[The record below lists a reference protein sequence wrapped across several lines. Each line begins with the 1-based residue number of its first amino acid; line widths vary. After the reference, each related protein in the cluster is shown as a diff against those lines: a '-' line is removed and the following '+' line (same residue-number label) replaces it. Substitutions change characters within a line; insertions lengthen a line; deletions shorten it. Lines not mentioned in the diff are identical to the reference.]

1 MTSNDTMTRHILFS
15 PAASLLVVAL
25 MAIGASGSFAADPD
39 TSLPAVPEDG
49 HVIVAYYFYT
59 TLRCEN
65 CLQLEAWAKE
75 ALDSVFVEQQSAGL
89 LWWRPL
95 NTDLPQYAHF
105 TTDYNLER
113 KSLVITEFQDGERVR
128 WKKCE
133 RVWDLLQD
141 KPGFAAYVQA
151 EVDEYLSP

>member
-1 MTSNDTMTRHILFS
+1 MSLCAEANLPSDHLFGQVTFT
-15 PAASLLVVAL
+15 SLLGPSRIHNLSA
-25 MAIGASGSFAADPD
+25 
-39 TSLPAVPEDG
+39 PEDG

-65 CLQLEAWAKE
+65 CLQIEAWAKE
-75 ALDSVFVEQQSAGL
+75 ALDSAFAEQQAAGL

-95 NTDLPQYAHF
+95 NTDLNPYAHF
-105 TTDYNLER
+105 AMDYNLDR
-113 KSLVITEFQDGERVR
+113 KSLVIAEFQDGERVR

>member
-65 CLQLEAWAKE
+65 CLQIEAWAKE
-75 ALDSVFVEQQSAGL
+75 ALDSAFAEQQAAGL

-95 NTDLPQYAHF
+95 NTDLNPYAHF
-105 TTDYNLER
+105 AMDYNLDR
-113 KSLVITEFQDGERVR
+113 KSLVIAEFQDGERVR

>member
-1 MTSNDTMTRHILFS
+1 MPRTVAFS
-15 PAASLLVVAL
+15 AASFLVVAL
-25 MAIGASGSFAADPD
+25 MLIGGGDSFAADPPVAPD
-39 TSLPAVPEDG
+39 TSLPVVPNVG
-49 HVIVAYYFYT
+49 HAIVVYYFFT

-65 CLQLEAWAKE
+65 CLRIESWSKE

-105 TTDYNLER
+105 TTDYSLER
-113 KSLVITEFQDGERVR
+113 KSLVITEFKDGTRVR

-133 RVWDLLQD
+133 SVWDLFED
-141 KPGFAAYVQA
+141 KPAFVAYVQA
-151 EVDEYLSP
+151 EVREYLTR

>member
-65 CLQLEAWAKE
+65 CLRIESWSKE

-113 KSLVITEFQDGERVR
+113 KSLVITEFKDGTRVR

-133 RVWDLLQD
+133 SVWDLFED
-141 KPGFAAYVQA
+141 KPAFVAYVQA
-151 EVDEYLSP
+151 EVREYLTR